1 MSEWINI
8 KFDKL
13 AKKIKSGGTPKTTN
27 KLYYK
32 GDIPFV
38 SIEDITASKK
48 YINKTKKNISIEG
61 LESSN
66 TWLVPEKSIL
76 YSIYASLGE
85 VVINDVECATN
96 QAILGVV
103 PNNEII
109 DTEFLFYKLLDL
121 KNKIHKYTGQ
131 TTQSNLSATIVR
143 NFEFEIPKEPNEQSQ
158 IATILSILDSAI
170 ASTEQLIAKYQRIK
184 TGLLHDLLTRGID
197 EQGNLRSEKTHKFKD
212 SKLGRI
218 PVEWECK
225 PLGEEIFAIDPQP
238 DHRTPALVQNGIP
251 YLGINDIDENGNID
265 LKSCRKVGRNVLDKQ
280 IAAFTINKG
289 DIIFGKIGTIGQP
302 KVLPTFKNNFTLS
315 ANVIL
320 IQPKAT
326 PEFIYWLLVSE
337 IINRQISNTVHTTSQ
352 PAFGMEKI
360 RNLSIIFPKED
371 ERKMISEILQKQ
383 ECSINKFQQNLSK
396 LQSIKAGLMQDLLS
410 GKVRTK

>member
-1 MSEWINI
+1 MG
-8 KFDKL
+8 FDKE
-13 AKKIKSGGTPKTTN
+13 IKLGDTFQELPKSKFQVQHADNIGHFPFYTSGDSVLTHSEFN
-27 KLYYK
+27 V
-32 GDIPFV
+32 D
-38 SIEDITASKK
+38 D
-48 YINKTKKNISIEG
+48 
-61 LESSN
+61 
-66 TWLVPEKSIL
+66 
-76 YSIYASLGE
+76 
-85 VVINDVECATN
+85 
-96 QAILGVV
+96 
-103 PNNEII
+103 EII
-109 DTEFLFYKLLDL
+109 FLATGGKANVKFHSGKAAYSTDTYAIKGKDHSSKYLFYLLL
-121 KNKIHKYTGQ
+121 N
-131 TTQSNLSATIVR
+131 NLSFIDR
-143 NFEFEIPKEPNEQSQ
+143 NFFSGSGLKHLQKKDFRNWLLNFPDDTNEEESIVQF
-158 IATILSILDSAI
+158 LSTLDRAI

-197 EQGNLRSEKTHKFKD
+197 ENGNLRSEKTHQFKD

-280 IAAFTINKG
+280 MAAFTINKG

-302 KVLPTFKNNFTLS
+302 KVLPTFKNNYTLS

-352 PAFGMEKI
+352 PAYGMEKI

-371 ERKMISEILQKQ
+371 ERKVISEILQKQ
-383 ECSINKFQQNLSK
+383 ECSITKFQQNLTK
-396 LQSIKAGLMQDLLS
+396 LQSLKTGLMQDLLS
-410 GKVRTK
+410 GKVRMK